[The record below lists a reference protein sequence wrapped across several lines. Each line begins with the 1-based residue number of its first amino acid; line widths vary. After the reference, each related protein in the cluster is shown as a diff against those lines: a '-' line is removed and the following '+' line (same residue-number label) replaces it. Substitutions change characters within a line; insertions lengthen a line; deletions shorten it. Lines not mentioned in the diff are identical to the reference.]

1 MQCTFQSIV
10 GWFLVNIFFLKSR
23 IVLIYGLWEAHK
35 TVVLYRVPIR
45 FRHMTKHSKNLIT
58 ESLGCLGKV
67 WTDELA
73 NFHSHH
79 ILHFCDAHSHGRPA
93 CLWPSNCNSHRRH
106 CWLGFT
112 VGGVYSDLVIVCI
125 HVRSH
130 FTLVRTHAPIM
141 NVYMFVVCVI
151 CSYISDVWGLRAVWH
166 VSCCVRSCCVRS
178 LHATRAY
185 TPHTH
190 IQTYTHTAHTHT
202 HTHIHTCTQMSGRL
216 FMLDSTNHTW
226 RERGR
231 GELRLNDTTHRAGDC
246 QSRLGKY
253 L

>member
-1 MQCTFQSIV
+1 MSIQIYTGRRGNKSWINFKSHNLFYRWVKQAAPLGRAFVRWNGRVQCTFQSIV

-35 TVVLYRVPIR
+35 TVVLYRVPIW

-58 ESLGCLGKV
+58 EWLGCLGKV

-112 VGGVYSDLVIVCI
+112 VGRLLQSRDRL
-125 HVRSH
+125 
-130 FTLVRTHAPIM
+130 
-141 NVYMFVVCVI
+141 
-151 CSYISDVWGLRAVWH
+151 
-166 VSCCVRSCCVRS
+166 
-178 LHATRAY
+178 
-185 TPHTH
+185 
-190 IQTYTHTAHTHT
+190 
-202 HTHIHTCTQMSGRL
+202 HTCKESLYPVQV
-216 FMLDSTNHTW
+216 
-226 RERGR
+226 
-231 GELRLNDTTHRAGDC
+231 
-246 QSRLGKY
+246 
-253 L
+253 